1 MDLQALITL
10 LDVPGVG
17 IVRAKKLIDRFGS
30 PENVLNASVKEL
42 QTVADIGPGTAA
54 AFAGADS
61 KSAEHQLNIM
71 CDYGAAAIT
80 FWDDNYP
87 PLLKEV
93 YDPPLILFV
102 DGDADVLTKKSVGV
116 VGTRNPSQ
124 YGRNQTRAIV
134 SELAKE
140 GYSIVSGMA
149 RGIDS
154 EAHKAALDNGGP
166 TVAVLGCGLDVV
178 YPRENKDLK
187 RRIAENGA
195 VVSEFPFETPPE
207 ARNFPRRNRIIS
219 GLSLGTLIIEAGYKS
234 GALITAAYASDQN
247 REVFALPADV
257 TRAQGS
263 GCNRLIRK
271 STAALVTTAADI
283 IESLGGS
290 ADKGKQSALFE
301 IPPDLKGAR
310 LEVYN
315 CLDNG
320 PVYIDEIALKLKK
333 NTSEILTILLDLE
346 MDDHVKSLPGK
357 NYVRA

>member
-10 LDVPGVG
+10 LKVPGVG
-17 IVRAKKLIDRFGS
+17 IVRDKKLIDHFGS
-30 PENVLNASVKEL
+30 PENVLNAGVKEI
-42 QTVADIGPGTAA
+42 QSVANIGPGIAA
-54 AFAGADS
+54 AFAAADS
-61 KSAEHQLNIM
+61 KFADLQLNSM
-71 CDYGAAAIT
+71 KDHGAAAVT

-87 PLLKEV
+87 LLLKEV
-93 YDPPLILFV
+93 YDPPLILFI
-102 DGDADVLTKKSVGV
+102 DGDVEILAKKSLGV

-134 SELAKE
+134 SELAS
-140 GYSIVSGMA
+140 GGFSIVSGMA

-154 EAHKAALDNGGP
+154 EAHKAALDQGGT

-187 RRIAENGA
+187 KRIAEKGA

-207 ARNFPRRNRIIS
+207 AKNFPRRNRIIS
-219 GLSLGTLIIEAGYKS
+219 GLSLGTLVVEAGYKS

-283 IESLGGS
+283 IESLGGP
-290 ADKGKQSALFE
+290 AEKGKQSALFE

-310 LEVYN
+310 LKVYN
-315 CLDNG
+315 CLDNE
-320 PVYIDEIALKLKK
+320 PVYIDEIALSLKK

-346 MDDHVKSLPGK
+346 MDGHVKSLPGK